1 LSARSF
7 SRVFWH
13 LVLLTTLSACAM
25 IDADGKQAKLS
36 AQMAQAAADR
46 GGAALRLARAAR
58 DVRDYPAAID
68 LYKSAVGADPA
79 DTDTVVELGLV
90 RLEAGQIAEAV
101 ATFQSVPASSKSQLN
116 ALLGLERASLM
127 QSQHTKA
134 LEYADK
140 AVALDGRSNA
150 ALVGRG
156 VALDLLSRHHDAQTA
171 YRAALAIAPDYIP
184 ARSDL
189 ALSLAVIGGYD
200 EAIAIMTPI
209 ARAPSATPRLRQTL
223 ALIYGLKGNSAMAR
237 GLSRMDLDT
246 ATTEDNLK
254 FFAMVRARNVR

>member
-1 LSARSF
+1 MSTRAF
-7 SRVFWH
+7 PMAVWPF
-13 LVLLTTLSACAM
+13 VLLATLSACTM
-25 IDADGKQAKLS
+25 IDADGKQAKQS
-36 AQMAQAAADR
+36 AKMAQAAADR

-68 LYKSAVGADPA
+68 LYKSAVSANPT
-79 DTDTVVELGLV
+79 DTDTIVELGLAQ
-90 RLEAGQIAEAV
+90 LEAGQIAEAV
-101 ATFQSVPASSKSQLN
+101 TAFQSVPANSKGQLN

-127 QSQHTKA
+127 QSQHAKG
-134 LEYADK
+134 LEYADQ
-140 AVALDGRSNA
+140 AVALNGRSNA

-156 VALDLLSRHHDAQTA
+156 VALDLLSRHHDAQAA
-171 YRAALAIAPDYIP
+171 YRAALAIAPDDIP

-209 ARAPSATPRLRQTL
+209 ARAPTATPRLRQTL
-223 ALIYGLKGNSAMAR
+223 ALIYGLKGDSAMAR

-246 ATTEDNLK
+246 PTTEDNLK